1 MVTYLIVEDE
11 RFAYEEIK
19 RMMTRLRPDYEL
31 VGRMD
36 SVGQTVLFLKE
47 NTVDLILMD
56 IRLAD
61 GSCFEIFEQ
70 VQVSTPVI
78 FTTAYDEHAIRA
90 FKVNSVDYLLK
101 PVEEADL
108 LAALMKYEQLNVA
121 RQPEFDYKKLE
132 EALMTNYKKNR
143 FMVQSGD
150 IYRYINTTDIAF
162 FYSEDKV
169 VFLHTFSDKRHLI
182 DVTLAQVESQLDE
195 KLFFRVSRNC
205 IANIQAIKRIA
216 KYFNGRLKLNF
227 TPDCPHDIVVSRE
240 RAADF
245 LKWIDGM

>member
-31 VGRMD
+31 VGWMD

-121 RQPEFDYKKLE
+121 RQLEFDYKKLE